1 MAENRESAAID
12 DGVIEKTGSATIATT
27 STMLSPEED
36 KRLLR
41 KIDLWYETNNVLR
54 R

>member
-1 MAENRESAAID
+1 MAECKESAAID
-12 DGVIEKTGSATIATT
+12 GGVIEKTASTTIATT

-41 KIDLWYETNNVLR
+41 KIDLWYESILIPR
-54 R
+54 H